1 MRCVMM
7 PLVTTAMV
15 IGIAMAIADPVV
27 VTENG
32 IVQGKTVT
40 VFNGTTEVDAYLG
53 IPYAAPPVGAL
64 RFKEPVPPV
73 PWRPYVLDAT
83 RKSSAC
89 IQFTPANPIPSWAE
103 HESKQSEDCLY
114 LNVWTPRENEN
125 ATEHLRNVMV
135 WIHGGG
141 FNSGSASMDLYDGA
155 ILAAAGYVV
164 VVSMNYRLGVF
175 GFLSLPNDR
184 TPVYG
189 NQGLLDQVLALR
201 WVQDNIVNFGGDP
214 ARVTLF
220 GESAGGWS
228 IGYHA
233 ISPMAR
239 SLFNR
244 AIVQSAGVLVPQ
256 LADTFTVA
264 EAKALQLADSVGC
277 MSDANTNSTV
287 GCLQNKSAH
296 HLIIMQ
302 SIVCTQ
308 YLMCFTAVHGDEFLP
323 FDPVTEADMSVP
335 KDFLLGNVENEGS
348 VFASL
353 WFWMQFPFRKAM
365 DVSKQ
370 DMLYFFLKAFSFLPS
385 TVAKAVYNLY
395 VGALR
400 ETEYHRLRSE
410 FGQAIGDAFLRCPE
424 VFFGEKLSQ
433 HKSHVYYYNMVY
445 NSETDTH
452 LDHWLGLTH
461 FEDVQYVFGTPLR
474 DCPPRNY
481 SSIDADFS
489 KHIMDIWVTFAK
501 TGVPPIVQGDAWP
514 LFDAADHKVV
524 VLDHNS
530 TRVETLQQLE
540 RCRFWGSIFKPNI
553 QSTLSDCL

>member
-1 MRCVMM
+1 MM

-114 LNVWTPRENEN
+114 LNIWTPRENEN

-155 ILAAAGYVV
+155 ILAAAGDVV

-481 SSIDADFS
+481 SSIDAYFS